1 MEIRGSKKI
10 VNKKPLMGNLSES
23 NNNKTK
29 HINIL
34 ICIVVLAF
42 ILLFVVGFYF
52 TNFQY
57 LPERNEVWWS
67 FFQFLSEKNEDWGT
81 FGDYFGG
88 ILNPVIAAFAFYLIA
103 ETYKLQNVLL
113 QESRDAQYK
122 QIKLAALTAS
132 LNSNLTNISIL
143 QSDKSSLLNEFCGS
157 SSGDKEL
164 ASRVKVLWSE
174 SSYSCLP
181 DDDYFEKYQAEMA
194 AGQAEY
200 ESLIEQIK
208 ADKGD
213 YFVLIIKRFI
223 EIDVEIKDLI
233 NENGKLKAKIGAF
246 LKLKE
251 PLMD

>member
-1 MEIRGSKKI
+1 M
-10 VNKKPLMGNLSES
+10 S
-23 NNNKTK
+23 NSNETKDVDLNNIIAKWGMTGLGV
-29 HINIL
+29 IGV
-34 ICIVVLAF
+34 VVLV
-42 ILLFVVGFYF
+42 LYLF
-52 TNFQY
+52 NFHY
-57 LPERNEVWWS
+57 G
-67 FFQFLSEKNEDWGT
+67 LSIENDDWGA
-81 FGDYFGG
+81 FGGYFGG
-88 ILNPVIAAFAFYLIA
+88 ILSPVIALFAFYLIA
-103 ETYKLQNVLL
+103 KTYELQKTELEATRSLL
-113 QESRDAQYK
+113 EVSTDAQKK

-143 QSDKSSLLNEFCGS
+143 QSDKSSLLNEFCV

-181 DDDYFEKYQAEMA
+181 DDEHFEKYQAEMA

-213 YFVLIIKRFI
+213 YFVLIIKKFI
-223 EIDVEIKDLI
+223 EIDDEIKGLI

-246 LKLKE
+246 LK
-251 PLMD
+251 